1 MSSSDMAPSI
11 ISHSDNHHHHFMP
24 PNATGFSPPSTSTS
38 LHHPITTLAAS
49 VAQNPTR
56 SATARIG
63 LVSRRRP
70 YPKDRHIKV
79 NGRGRRVRIPALCAA
94 RVFQLTRELGHRSD
108 GQTIEWLLRQAEPS
122 IIAATGTGTTPAQAV
137 STSAIV
143 LPQGRTAKTVRTPK
157 TLAAIPDAE
166 AMATQTAAAAS
177 SSMLLA
183 SLPLEQSFTLDDLS
197 DDQQPDQPSP
207 ANAAA
212 SRSTMAM
219 GFPVNEYS
227 QMPFMR
233 LLLQA
238 GLLEEDDVDISGCRV
253 IENNP

>member
-11 ISHSDNHHHHFMP
+11 ISHSDNHHHHHFLP
-24 PNATGFSPPSTSTS
+24 PNATRFSPPSAATSV
-38 LHHPITTLAAS
+38 HHPITTLAAS
-49 VAQNPTR
+49 VACNPTR
-56 SATARIG
+56 SARIG

-122 IIAATGTGTTPAQAV
+122 IIAATGTGTTPAQAI

-143 LPQGRTAKTVRTPK
+143 LPQGRTAKTVRVPK
-157 TLAAIPDAE
+157 TLASLQTAE
-166 AMATQTAAAAS
+166 AMTTETAAAAS

-183 SLPLEQSFTLDDLS
+183 ALPFEQSFTLDDLS
-197 DDQQPDQPSP
+197 DDQQSDQPSP
-207 ANAAA
+207 ANAAD
-212 SRSTMAM
+212 SRSTMAL

-238 GLLEEDDVDISGCRV
+238 GLLEEDDVDTLGLQSD
-253 IENNP
+253 